1 MTASFAQ
8 FRLPLLAAV
17 LASALAG
24 CASTPPPT
32 GELSAAQQAVMRAD
46 DADAD
51 QYAPQDLNAARS
63 ALSAAQG
70 ALSQGKGE
78 DARRLALTA
87 TAEADLALARSR
99 EAKTGAELNQR
110 RAEIAELR
118 RRLQTG
124 AGQ

>member
-1 MTASFAQ
+1 MPTSFAQ
-8 FRLPLLAAV
+8 IRLPLLAAV
-17 LASALAG
+17 LASGLAG

-51 QYAPQDLNAARS
+51 QYAPQDLAAARR

-70 ALSQGKGE
+70 ALSQGKDE

-87 TAEADLALARSR
+87 AAEGDLAYARSK
-99 EAKTGAELNQR
+99 EALTNAELNQR

-118 RRLQTG
+118 RRLSNG
-124 AGQ
+124 GGQ

>member
-1 MTASFAQ
+1 
-8 FRLPLLAAV
+8 
-17 LASALAG
+17 
-24 CASTPPPT
+24 
-32 GELSAAQQAVMRAD
+32 MRAD

-70 ALSQGKGE
+70 ALSQGKDE

-87 TAEADLALARSR
+87 VAEADLALARSR

-118 RRLQTG
+118 RRLQNG

>member
-63 ALSAAQG
+63 ALSASQA
-70 ALSQGKGE
+70 ALSQGKDE

-87 TAEADLALARSR
+87 AAEADLALARSR
-99 EAKTGAELNQR
+99 EAKTSAELNQR
-110 RAEIAELR
+110 RAEITELR
-118 RRLQTG
+118 RRLQAG

>member
-32 GELSAAQQAVMRAD
+32 GELSTAQQAVMRAD

-70 ALSQGKGE
+70 ALSQGKDE

-87 TAEADLALARSR
+87 VAEADLALARSR

>member
-70 ALSQGKGE
+70 ALSQGKDE

>member
-46 DADAD
+46 EADAD

-63 ALSAAQG
+63 ALSGAQG
-70 ALSQGKGE
+70 ALSQGKDE

-99 EAKTGAELNQR
+99 EAKTSAELNQR

-118 RRLQTG
+118 RRLQNG